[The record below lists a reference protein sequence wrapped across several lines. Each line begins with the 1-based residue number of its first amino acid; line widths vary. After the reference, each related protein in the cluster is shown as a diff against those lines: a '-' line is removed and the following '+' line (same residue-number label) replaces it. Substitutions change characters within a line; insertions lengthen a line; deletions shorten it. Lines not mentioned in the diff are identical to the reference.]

1 MEVVQMKI
9 YTKTSDCKMSDLMGS
24 RVPKDDPIIEMC
36 GINDE
41 ALAYLGLIYQ
51 DVTEEV
57 QDNLLAVMKIMFKMN
72 ADLANTANE
81 DYFISGH
88 EVHIIEGYIDL
99 LSKDLDLGKS
109 FVMPVFS
116 YEASIVNVV
125 RTLVRKVERLMVSR
139 EDLNEKLYP
148 LVNRLSDY
156 FYVLSLNINT
166 CDEVPMDFE
175 EPTKKAKQN
184 EKTDKGEK

>member
-1 MEVVQMKI
+1 MKI
-9 YTKTSDCKMSDLMGS
+9 YTKTGDCKMSDLVGS

-51 DVTEEV
+51 DVTQEV
-57 QDNLLAVMKIMFKMN
+57 QENLLAVMKIMFKMN
-72 ADLANTANE
+72 ADLANKANE
-81 DYFISGH
+81 EYFISGQ

-125 RTLVRKVERLMVSR
+125 RTLVRKVERLMVSQKN
-139 EDLNEKLYP
+139 LNDKLYP

-166 CDEVPMDFE
+166 CDEVPMDFDK
-175 EPTKKAKQN
+175 PTKKVKPNKKA
-184 EKTDKGEK
+184 DKKEN